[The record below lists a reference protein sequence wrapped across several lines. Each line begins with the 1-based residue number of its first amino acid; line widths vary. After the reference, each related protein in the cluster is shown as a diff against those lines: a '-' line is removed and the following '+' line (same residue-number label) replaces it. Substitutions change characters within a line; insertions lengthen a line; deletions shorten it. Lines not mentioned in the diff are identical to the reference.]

1 MGAAAGSRMSWTPPP
16 RPRFV
21 ERLIAHGEA
30 VGGAA
35 RLVSLDGD
43 ELMDTARRATGLD
56 DFGGDG
62 WRPHFDV
69 FLRALEDESRLHLL
83 GRVLVRTEI
92 LLALRN
98 RLELAALW
106 KQHPEWLSEPVTAPT
121 FIVGSPR
128 SGTSILHELMA
139 CDPAS
144 RAPAMWEMQHP
155 AVSVSGGDASDVAD
169 RVTQFWHDLQP
180 EYETM
185 HANSGHLPNECIF
198 ITLHEFLSDHWGG
211 NHVVPS
217 YDAHLRTV
225 DHRPAYAYHKRFLQ
239 TLQTRP
245 GPRRWLLKAP
255 SHLFQLP
262 ALLAV
267 YPDARIVRTHRD
279 PLKTLPSAVS
289 LLGTLKWMRCERVDM
304 ERVPLLMALGYAG
317 LYRQEIDRR
326 ASGELPDDR
335 FIDVTFDRLV
345 ADPAGAVGRVY
356 EQLGWPF
363 DDSVRAR
370 VAAYADAKPKDSRGP
385 HRYSLEA
392 VGLERSALREHFAFY
407 MERFGIAEED
417 TSAGGREDR

>member
-1 MGAAAGSRMSWTPPP
+1 VSWTPPP

-30 VGGAA
+30 VGGAD

-43 ELMDTARRATGLD
+43 ELIETARRATGLS

-62 WRPHFDV
+62 WHAHYEV
-69 FLRALEDESRLHLL
+69 FVRALESESRLHLV
-83 GRVLVRTEI
+83 GRLLVRTEI

-106 KQHPEWLSEPVTAPT
+106 RAHPEWLDAPVEAPT

-155 AVSVSGGDASDVAD
+155 AVSAGGGDAAEVAD
-169 RVTQFWHDLQP
+169 RVTQLWHDLQP

-217 YDAHLRTV
+217 YDAHLRKA
-225 DHRPAYAYHKRFLQ
+225 DHRPAYAHHKRFLQ
-239 TLQTRP
+239 TLQQRP

-289 LLGTLKWMRCERVDM
+289 LMGTLKWMRCESVDLSQA
-304 ERVPLLMALGYAG
+304 PAQLAAGYAS
-317 LYRQEIDRR
+317 LYRREIEQR
-326 ASGELPDDR
+326 ASGALPDER
-335 FIDVTFDRLV
+335 FVDVDFASLV
-345 ADPAGAVGRVY
+345 RDPVGTVGAVY
-356 EQLGWPF
+356 ERLGWPF
-363 DDSVRAR
+363 EASVRER
-370 VAAYADAKPKDSRGP
+370 VAAYANAKPKGARGA
-385 HRYSLEA
+385 HRYSLEGI
-392 VGLERSALREHFAFY
+392 GLDPAAERARYAFY
-407 MERFGIAEED
+407 MERFGIAAEGGAGED
-417 TSAGGREDR
+417 